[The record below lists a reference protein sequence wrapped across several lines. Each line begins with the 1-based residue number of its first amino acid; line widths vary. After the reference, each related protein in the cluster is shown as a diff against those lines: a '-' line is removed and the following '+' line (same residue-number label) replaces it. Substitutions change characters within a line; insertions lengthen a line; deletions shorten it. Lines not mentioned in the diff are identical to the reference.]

1 MVLLGHTHTDEFAFL
16 AVTPQCGN
24 PWDTTLITGGS
35 SGGSAAALAS
45 RMVTA
50 AMGSDTLGSLRIPA
64 AFCGVS
70 SIKPTFGLVSS
81 YGVIPARVGRWT
93 TAARWVARS
102 ATAACS

>member
-1 MVLLGHTHTDEFAFL
+1 MASGDSAAWSRLAAAGMVLTGHTHTDEFAFL

-24 PWDTTLITGGS
+24 PWNTALITGGS

-45 RMVTA
+45 RMIPA

-70 SIKPTFGLVSS
+70 
-81 YGVIPARVGRWT
+81 
-93 TAARWVARS
+93 
-102 ATAACS
+102 